1 MMISPLYGFLLIA
14 GFLLLM
20 CIRMPIGFAMAVT
33 SLLYILLTGR
43 LMPSLVTQNMASS
56 MTSYTVL
63 AVPFFIVC
71 GQIMNGVGITDK
83 IFDFAD
89 KCMGHIRGGLGHV
102 NVLAS
107 LIFSG
112 MSGSANADVAGLGAI
127 EIKAMKERGYD
138 ADFAVGVT
146 AASSIIGPIFPPSN
160 PMVLVGV
167 ATGTS
172 IGALF
177 LGGMVVGVLMALF
190 MFVTVYMLA
199 KKKNYYV
206 SPKASWKERFVIFR
220 KSFLALIT
228 PVILIWGLTAGYLTP
243 VETGCIACAYSLFLN
258 QVVYKQMSLKELFE
272 SIAEGMSACGL
283 VFLMMSAAKIFSTV
297 LADQKIAEGI
307 AQGMFSLTANKW
319 GVLILINLF
328 LLFLGTFLNPTSGI
342 LIATPILF
350 PIAKLIGMNMVQ
362 FGVIFVLNLMIGML
376 TPPTASVLFVA
387 SKIGGIS
394 FERGVKAILPYY
406 IALLAVVV
414 LINIFPGLTLGVPN
428 LLLGGYSW

>member
-1 MMISPLYGFLLIA
+1 MINPTYGALLIG
-14 GFLLLM
+14 GFLLLIA
-20 CIRMPIGFAMAVT
+20 IRMPIGFAMSVT
-33 SLLYILLTGR
+33 SLLYIVLTGR
-43 LMPSLVTQNMASS
+43 LVPTMVMQNMAMS

-71 GQIMNGVGITDK
+71 GQIMNGVGITDQ
-83 IFDFAD
+83 IFDFAE

-138 ADFAVGVT
+138 ADFSVGVT
-146 AASSIIGPIFPPSN
+146 AASSVIGPIFPPSN
-160 PMVLVGV
+160 PMVLVGI

-177 LGGMVVGVLMALF
+177 LGGMVVGILMAIF
-190 MFVTVYMLA
+190 MFGVVYLLA

-206 SPKASWKERFVIFR
+206 SPRASWKERFQSLR
-220 KSFLALIT
+220 SSFLALLT
-228 PVILIWGLTAGYLTP
+228 PVILIVGLTAGFFTP

-258 QVVYKQMSLKELFE
+258 QVVYKKVTLKELFE
-272 SIAEGMSACGL
+272 AVADGMSSCGL
-283 VFLMMSAAKIFSTV
+283 VFLMMAAANIYSVV
-297 LADQKIAEGI
+297 LADQQIAENI
-307 AQGMFSLTANKW
+307 AKGMFQLTSNPW
-319 GVLILINLF
+319 VILF
-328 LLFLGTFLNPTSGI
+328 LLNAFLLILGTFLNPTSGI
-342 LIATPILF
+342 MIATPILF
-350 PIAKLIGMNMVQ
+350 PIAQMLGINTVQ
-362 FGVIFVLNLMIGML
+362 FGIIFVLDLMVGML

-394 FERGVKAILPYY
+394 FEEGVKSVVPYY
-406 IALLAVVV
+406 FALAIVIL
-414 LINIFPGLTLGVPN
+414 LINVFPALTLFVPN